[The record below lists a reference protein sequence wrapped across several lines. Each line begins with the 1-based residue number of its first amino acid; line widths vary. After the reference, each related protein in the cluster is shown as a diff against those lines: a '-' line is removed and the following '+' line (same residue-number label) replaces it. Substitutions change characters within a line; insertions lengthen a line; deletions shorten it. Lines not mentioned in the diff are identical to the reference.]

1 MKNLVAKIEQSVGGR
16 DIILILLSS
25 FFYMSGPMM
34 VTPLIT
40 GFSGSLGASATLM
53 GLVGGLMNIVSLI
66 CRPFAGNLADKIS
79 KYKLSFI
86 GATLMTVACFGY
98 AISVNPGM
106 ILIARVINGIGYSC
120 CSVCLSTWMS
130 NLLPREKIG
139 SGMGV
144 YGMINALAMALAPAL
159 GVILFKNIGY
169 KPAFIVATI
178 CAAITVLIIQ
188 FVKDKGEPAPKAA
201 TDQTKRFAILDIN
214 VVPIAIIMM
223 LFTIP
228 YCTTQS
234 FLVSYI
240 ATRHLAVNIS
250 LYFPAYAV
258 VLLILRLA
266 ARNLFDK
273 KPFSFFMI
281 LSSISA
287 FFGVLLLAE
296 MRNNLMLILSA
307 AFMAGGYGIMCSVSQ
322 STAIL
327 LAGEGKRGLANSTY
341 YVGLDLGMSIGPIFG
356 GFLFGHVAISEFYP
370 ILMLSIPLGILIFI
384 VTRKKLVHE
393 MNN

>member
-86 GATLMTVACFGY
+86 GAALMTVACFGY

-201 TDQTKRFAILDIN
+201 TDQPKRFAILDIN

-287 FFGVLLLAE
+287 FFGVLLLA
-296 MRNNLMLILSA
+296 
-307 AFMAGGYGIMCSVSQ
+307 
-322 STAIL
+322 
-327 LAGEGKRGLANSTY
+327 
-341 YVGLDLGMSIGPIFG
+341 
-356 GFLFGHVAISEFYP
+356 
-370 ILMLSIPLGILIFI
+370 
-384 VTRKKLVHE
+384 
-393 MNN
+393 